1 MKLSLQLEP
10 LEYFLL
16 GTNFMDIDE
25 ITEQE
30 FLKLFKKIAKK
41 EFNLEFDYNSLVI
54 NFTNSKRRLGTV
66 CILIDPENK
75 EDIQITKFEFSRL
88 NLFSKELSIDT
99 IRHELCHCKVFIIH
113 GRFDDNG
120 KKIKHH
126 GKEFIEMTKKYKCNF
141 LKEEEQEEISFMET
155 VFHPIKGPLF
165 YKNWLFLQEE
175 KALKDIKN

>member
-1 MKLSLQLEP
+1 MKISLRLEP
-10 LEYFLL
+10 LEIFLL
-16 GTNFMDIDE
+16 GTNFMEIDE
-25 ITEQE
+25 ITEE
-30 FLKLFKKIAKK
+30 KFLKLFKKIAKK

-66 CILIDPENK
+66 YIFIDPENK
-75 EDIQITKFEFSRL
+75 SNIKITKFEFSRI

-99 IRHELCHCKVFIIH
+99 IRHELCHCKVMIDF

-141 LKEEEQEEISFMET
+141 LKKEEEISFMET
-155 VFHPIKGPLF
+155 IFHPIKGSLF